1 MLAPRSHRWRE
12 WQKRAVLIHYRQ
24 GMGFVHTHRLCCVCS
39 FNRYWQQRSKR
50 EWRAECIHLGRDRK
64 WNIFNKRKRVGVRDL
79 LLHRL
84 VYSLL
89 SHAKV
94 LRCCPPDGAEMGS
107 KCVVSPA
114 RWTSHKKALSCRAY
128 RDLKTEEQEGAFV
141 FNCGL
146 PFWSLHRRT
155 LGSMRKREEIVQI
168 AIARNSK

>member
-1 MLAPRSHRWRE
+1 M
-12 WQKRAVLIHYRQ
+12 
-24 GMGFVHTHRLCCVCS
+24 
-39 FNRYWQQRSKR
+39 
-50 EWRAECIHLGRDRK
+50 
-64 WNIFNKRKRVGVRDL
+64 RDL

-128 RDLKTEEQEGAFV
+128 RDLATEEQEGAFV

-168 AIARNSK
+168 AIARNVK

>member
-1 MLAPRSHRWRE
+1 M
-12 WQKRAVLIHYRQ
+12 
-24 GMGFVHTHRLCCVCS
+24 
-39 FNRYWQQRSKR
+39 
-50 EWRAECIHLGRDRK
+50 
-64 WNIFNKRKRVGVRDL
+64 RDL

-128 RDLKTEEQEGAFV
+128 RDLKTEEQGEGDEGAFV
-141 FNCGL
+141 LNHCVAERSSVQQGDTSGWL
-146 PFWSLHRRT
+146 KPLVD
-155 LGSMRKREEIVQI
+155 IVQTVL
-168 AIARNSK
+168 AADRPLL